1 MVEETITRKV
11 SGVNRI
17 KNKGTIFY
25 LMMASMFIRLF
36 WLSVFEPQGAKRAA
50 AKTQQMGE
58 LAQLASTTIP
68 FVVYPSI
75 VILIFIIICSLMRKR
90 WAYLAGSVF
99 GAVHFVLISILV
111 IMHVSPGRGFLVVIP
126 SSLGMMLFSF
136 LCYRKH

>member
-1 MVEETITRKV
+1 M
-11 SGVNRI
+11 

-25 LMMASMFIRLF
+25 FMIASMVVRLF
-36 WLSVFEPQGAKRAA
+36 WLAVFEPQGAKRAV

-58 LAQLASTTIP
+58 LAQFASATIP

-75 VILIFIIICSLMRKR
+75 IILICIIIYSLMRKR
-90 WAYLAGSVF
+90 WAYLAGSIF
-99 GAVHFVLISILV
+99 GIVHFILISILL

-126 SSLGMMLFSF
+126 SSLGMMVFSF

>member
-1 MVEETITRKV
+1 M
-11 SGVNRI
+11 

-25 LMMASMFIRLF
+25 LMIASMFIRLF
-36 WLSVFEPQGAKRAA
+36 WLGVFEPHGAKRAV

-68 FVVYPSI
+68 YVVYPSI
-75 VILIFIIICSLMRKR
+75 IILICIIIYCLMRKR
-90 WAYLAGSVF
+90 WAYLSGSIF
-99 GAVHFVLISILV
+99 GLVHFILISILV

-126 SSLGMMLFSF
+126 SSLGMMVFSF

>member
-1 MVEETITRKV
+1 MNQKF

-36 WLSVFEPQGAKRAA
+36 WLAVFEPQGAKRAA
-50 AKTQQMGE
+50 AKTQQMGK
-58 LAQLASTTIP
+58 LAQFASTTIS

-75 VILIFIIICSLMRKR
+75 IILISIIIYSLMRKR
-90 WAYLAGSVF
+90 WAYLAGSIF
-99 GAVHFVLISILV
+99 GLVHFTLISILV
-111 IMHVSPGRGFLVVIP
+111 IMHVSPGGGFLVVIP